1 MDAGAGAIAEG
12 PIPRP
17 CGALLRDLDASV
29 FYVFRLSGG
38 FSFCLWLLTPWVLDA
53 WSKGLSFFCPPPVTR
68 AAWLFS
74 PLPLSPAPLGVRLP
88 SRINWPLVPKGEG
101 GLFVFLCFPRCF
113 LRGRPAFL
121 FVRWEKGGSLSFSF
135 FYISFFFLLSLG
147 G

>member
-1 MDAGAGAIAEG
+1 M
-12 PIPRP
+12 P
-17 CGALLRDLDASV
+17 
-29 FYVFRLSGG
+29 
-38 FSFCLWLLTPWVLDA
+38 WLLMPWVLDA
-53 WSKGLSFFCPPPVTR
+53 WFRKLPFFSGPLPSCVP
-68 AAWLFS
+68 LGFS
-74 PLPLSPAPLGVRLP
+74 PLPLSSAPLGVRLP
-88 SRINWPLVPKGEG
+88 SRIDRPLMPKGEG